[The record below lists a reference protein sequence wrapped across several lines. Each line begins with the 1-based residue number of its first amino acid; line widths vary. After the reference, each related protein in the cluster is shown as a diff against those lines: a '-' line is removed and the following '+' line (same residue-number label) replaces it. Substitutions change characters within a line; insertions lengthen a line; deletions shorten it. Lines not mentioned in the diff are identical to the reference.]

1 MVLQSIRDR
10 LHGIIAI
17 FIFGI
22 LIIPFAFVGVNSY
35 FTSGSV
41 NAVALVNDEEITSN
55 EFNQAFQNYRRRMQ
69 AQMGPSFDPE
79 LIDQPI
85 IRRQFLDQMIN
96 EELLAQ
102 VSVDAGLAISK
113 EQLALEIRSMT
124 VFDVDGEFSPDVYQQ
139 WLASQGLT
147 ATMFEQNVREGILM
161 EQFPN
166 SVANSAIATR
176 HELES
181 YARLMD
187 QERVYSAVTV
197 PAMVNEEAVIDEEA
211 VTAWYE
217 NNQGDYLSE
226 EQVLIEYIELSADA
240 IGGEVEITEEDLR
253 ARFEQQQQRFISPE
267 ARLASHILIE
277 VDPEA
282 PEVDIESARSQAEEL
297 AERARAGED
306 FAQLATEYSQ
316 DLGSADMGGD
326 LGWIEPDYM
335 VKAFEDGLYALTL
348 ENPISD
354 PVQTRFGWHVIQ
366 LREIRPSQGM
376 TFAEARD
383 ILMEEYQAEQDERR
397 FIEQADRLIDIIYE
411 DPTTLQ
417 AAALELGLE
426 VQEAG
431 PFGRGGA
438 EEGIAANPEVV
449 STAFS
454 DLVLGQRS
462 VSDPVNLDTNHIVLL
477 LVKQHMPEALI
488 PLEDVREQVVQ
499 AVRDQRARDAA
510 RARAE
515 ELLARLQAGEALEGL
530 AVEAELE
537 PVLSATARR
546 QSPNMDSGLRNELFR
561 MAIPEEGA
569 MTTGVVEVADG
580 YAVVQ
585 LESVIEGELA
595 ADDDVR
601 KQLYQR
607 RVQAATASDEMMAF
621 IRMLREQST
630 IEVFEDRLQ

>member
-1 MVLQSIRDR
+1 
-10 LHGIIAI
+10 
-17 FIFGI
+17 
-22 LIIPFAFVGVNSY
+22 
-35 FTSGSV
+35 
-41 NAVALVNDEEITSN
+41 
-55 EFNQAFQNYRRRMQ
+55 
-69 AQMGPSFDPE
+69 
-79 LIDQPI
+79 
-85 IRRQFLDQMIN
+85 
-96 EELLAQ
+96 
-102 VSVDAGLAISK
+102 
-113 EQLALEIRSMT
+113 
-124 VFDVDGEFSPDVYQQ
+124 
-139 WLASQGLT
+139 
-147 ATMFEQNVREGILM
+147 M

-197 PAMVNEEAVIDEEA
+197 PAVVDEEAVIEEEA
-211 VTAWYE
+211 ITAWYE
-217 NNQGDYLSE
+217 DNQGDYLSE

-335 VKAFEDGLYALTL
+335 VKAFEDGLYELTL

-366 LREIRPSQGM
+366 LRDIRPSQGM

-488 PLEDVREQVVQ
+488 PLEDVREQVAQ

-561 MAIPEEGA
+561 MAIPDEGA

-585 LESVIEGELA
+585 LESVSEGELV